1 MRAYLLR
8 RLWQSAVTLA
18 GVSLLVFVILRVIPG
33 DPAKMLLPEGAPQ
46 SAVDA
51 LNRELG
57 LREPIW
63 VQYGIFLRS
72 VIRGDFGQSFQYRAP
87 ALRVVAERAPAT
99 IQLALT
105 AMALTVLVGVS
116 IGIVAAVRQGS
127 AYDYAGTVLAVL
139 GQSLPNFWLGIMLML
154 LFGVTLRWLPT
165 SGFHGWQSLVLPSVT
180 LAAFPTAPVARLT
193 RSSLLEILGQ
203 EYIRTGRA
211 KGLGEPRVV
220 LRHALK
226 NATIPLLTVLGLQIG
241 TLLGGAVITES
252 IFAWPGM
259 GKLVV
264 DAIFFRDFLV
274 VQTVLILSATI
285 FVVINLLVDLLYTVL
300 DPPIRSG
307 RRSLNGCG
315 RRRVSAASPRIRS
328 APTTWAATSSRACSM
343 ADVSRSC
350 WPPARWRSPPASACS
365 WACWPAWWAA
375 GSTTSSCGWPTCSWR
390 VP

>member
-1 MRAYLLR
+1 MRSYLLR
-8 RLWQSAVTLA
+8 RLWQSGLTLV

-46 SAVDA
+46 SAVEE

-57 LREPIW
+57 LREPLW

-72 VIRGDFGQSFQYRAP
+72 VVRGDFGQSFQYRAP
-87 ALRVVAERAPAT
+87 ALRVVVERVPAT

-105 AMALTVLVGVS
+105 AMLLTVVFGVS
-116 IGIVAAVRQGS
+116 IGVMAAVRRGTG
-127 AYDYAGTVLAVL
+127 YDYAGTILAVL
-139 GQSLPNFWLGIMLML
+139 GQSLPNFWLGIMLIL

-165 SGFHGWQSLVLPSVT
+165 SGFQGWRYLVLPSIT
-180 LAAFPTAPVARLT
+180 LAAFPTALVARLT

-211 KGLGEPRVV
+211 KGLAEPAVI
-220 LRHALK
+220 LRHALR
-226 NATIPLLTVLGLQIG
+226 NATIPLLTLIGLQIG

-264 DAIFFRDFLV
+264 DAIFFRDFPV

-285 FVVINLLVDLLYTVL
+285 FVAINLVIDVLYTVL
-300 DPPIRSG
+300 DP
-307 RRSLNGCG
+307 
-315 RRRVSAASPRIRS
+315 RIRY
-328 APTTWAATSSRACSM
+328 
-343 ADVSRSC
+343 
-350 WPPARWRSPPASACS
+350 
-365 WACWPAWWAA
+365 
-375 GSTTSSCGWPTCSWR
+375 G
-390 VP
+390 